1 MPLFHARVWGLG
13 KFLLLVGALVAT
25 FVLFALVAMRVAIRA
40 REVQVPNL
48 VGTSVA
54 GASTTAADLDLALRI
69 DPNQRPDDKV
79 PSGSVMQQ
87 DPAPGAQ
94 IRRQRTIRV
103 WVSSGPK
110 TTTVPAL
117 VGQNE
122 RVARTRLDE
131 DGLAIA
137 TVSEFRSPDY
147 PADAIVA
154 QDPSPST
161 RAPQVSILLNRGEQ
175 ATTYVMP
182 DVIGTNGERA
192 AEALRSR
199 GFRVSIIG
207 SQPYPG
213 VPAGTVVRQQP
224 AGGFR
229 VGPADSISLEVSR

>member
-1 MPLFHARVWGLG
+1 MPLHARVWGLG

-25 FVLFALVAMRVAIRA
+25 FLLFALVAMRVALRA

-54 GASTTAADLDLALRI
+54 SASKSVADLDLALRI
-69 DPNQRPDDKV
+69 DPNQRADEKV
-79 PSGSVMQQ
+79 PAGSVMQQ

-103 WVSSGPK
+103 WVSSGAR

-154 QDPSPST
+154 QDPAPST
-161 RAPQVSILLNRGEQ
+161 RAPQVSVLLNRGEQ

-182 DVIGTNGERA
+182 DLIGTNGDRA
-192 AEALRSR
+192 AEAMRSR
-199 GFRVSIIG
+199 GFRVSIVG

-213 VPAGTVVRQQP
+213 VPPGTVVRQQP
-224 AGGFR
+224 AGGFG